1 MKAKN
6 INIILLIIL
15 ILICIMLLYGLF
27 NNKHH
32 EVYNEM
38 NKIILKEKFN
48 ADSNCMN
55 VETECGDVSLQC
67 GREEEEGCINTR
79 KWQEYCD
86 YLVEINKVLKS
97 SCFSC
102 DEKNNI
108 INTAKRVKCLSLAAT
123 IDAAASSM
131 TGASDATSSPG

>member
-1 MKAKN
+1 MKTKN

-15 ILICIMLLYGLF
+15 ILISIMLLYGFF

-48 ADSNCMN
+48 VDSNCMN
-55 VETECGDVSLQC
+55 VENVCEDVRLECLGSKETN
-67 GREEEEGCINTR
+67 EENCATST

-108 INTAKRVKCLSLAAT
+108 INTAKRVKCSSLAGT
-123 IDAAASSM
+123 IDAAASS
-131 TGASDATSSPG
+131 T

>member
-1 MKAKN
+1 MKTKN

-32 EVYNEM
+32 EIYNEM

-48 ADSNCMN
+48 VDSNCMN
-55 VETECGDVSLQC
+55 KETLCQNVDLECKTK
-67 GREEEEGCINTR
+67 EGCENSS
-79 KWQEYCD
+79 KHNEYCA
-86 YLVEINKVLKS
+86 YLLEINKVLKS

-102 DEKNNI
+102 DEKKNI
-108 INTAKRVKCLSLAAT
+108 INTAKRVKCLSLT
-123 IDAAASSM
+123 DVID
-131 TGASDATSSPG
+131 SPTK

>member
-1 MKAKN
+1 MKTKN

-32 EVYNEM
+32 EVYNEI

-48 ADSNCMN
+48 VDSNCMN
-55 VETECGDVSLQC
+55 VENICSDVPLECVGTKE
-67 GREEEEGCINTR
+67 GNEEGCEPG

-97 SCFSC
+97 NCFSC
-102 DEKNNI
+102 NEKNNI
-108 INTAKRVKCLSLAAT
+108 VNTAKRVKCLSLAGT
-123 IDAAASSM
+123 LDAVA
-131 TGASDATSSPG
+131 GSP

>member
-1 MKAKN
+1 
-6 INIILLIIL
+6 
-15 ILICIMLLYGLF
+15 MLLYGLF
-27 NNKHH
+27 NNKHL

-48 ADSNCMN
+48 VDSNCMN
-55 VETECGDVSLQC
+55 VENVCEDVPLQC
-67 GREEEEGCINTR
+67 GGEEEEGCKNR
-79 KWQEYCD
+79 GNWQEYCD

-108 INTAKRVKCLSLAAT
+108 INIAKRVKCLSLAAT
-123 IDAAASSM
+123 IDAV
-131 TGASDATSSPG
+131 TSSV